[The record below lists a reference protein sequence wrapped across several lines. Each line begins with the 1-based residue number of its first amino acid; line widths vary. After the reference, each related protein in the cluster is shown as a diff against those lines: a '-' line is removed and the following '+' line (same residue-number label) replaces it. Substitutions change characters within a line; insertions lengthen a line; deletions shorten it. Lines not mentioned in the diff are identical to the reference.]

1 MKKQTYISPAITI
14 CHCATATMLAASP
27 EKNTNMGTDQ
37 EPGDFEFQ
45 SKPHDVNLWTDDDI
59 DKEEK
64 KSNLYWQI

>member
-1 MKKQTYISPAITI
+1 MKKQTYISPAVTI
-14 CHCATATMLAASP
+14 CHCATATMLAGSP
-27 EKNTNMGTDQ
+27 EKNTNINIDQ

-45 SKPHDVNLWTDDDI
+45 SKPHNIDLWADD